1 MADDLITIER
11 RPNVLVLDFAHVEV
25 HLERPAVRAL
35 IAELQAHEAQMEDP
49 EPERVY
55 NVPSVFLARPVKQP
69 L

>member
-11 RPNVLVLDFAHVEV
+11 RPGVLVLDFAHVAV

-35 IAELQAHEAQMEDP
+35 IAELQAHEAKMEDVDP
-49 EPERVY
+49 PRAY
-55 NVPSVFLARPVKQP
+55 HAPAFTSRPVKAP